1 MLPPCDVPVIALSNE
16 YYEVWLINPSVREKI
31 LNFIDRYHRQQ
42 PSPEATT
49 RLPDASDGADDT
61 DDTDDTDDS
70 DDSDD
75 SAAGPTSSAGGAAA
89 DATPPHKALR

>member
-1 MLPPCDVPVIALSNE
+1 MLPPCDVPVIALSGE

-61 DDTDDTDDS
+61 DDTDD
-70 DDSDD
+70 SDD